1 MRPGRKIQ
9 AELDTGISLINY
21 KKWPKERKTAIKK
34 ILTEMQDI
42 LLAAKG
48 SQKAEIQKLGK
59 AIYKDAQQR
68 VATIVTENR
77 WLRQENEHYM
87 NQNVELLDQIS
98 KLDSKAVESLRKQ
111 KDAEISQLKS
121 ELSRS
126 QTDAA
131 KQKGNYLAAEQRAD
145 KAEKQILSMLS
156 IPQIKEIW
164 EEHQRQKANFTR
176 QLDSWVSAALKTI
189 HQYTLDTWQNTFNA
203 DQERIVCMGILA
215 KTMQNGKDGTSFEA
229 RSKAVTVLLSDVDWR
244 GSTPYGQEL
253 SELRVNQLNEELS
266 ISSEL
271 MNEVLILAAGGHNI
285 NTGGG
290 GGGSDNDMLHWDGL
304 TQDDIER
311 AIYHRAKRGK
321 RGFARG
327 KSQERRMVLNSKVD
341 ILQN

>member
-1 MRPGRKIQ
+1 
-9 AELDTGISLINY
+9 
-21 KKWPKERKTAIKK
+21 
-34 ILTEMQDI
+34 
-42 LLAAKG
+42 
-48 SQKAEIQKLGK
+48 
-59 AIYKDAQQR
+59 
-68 VATIVTENR
+68 
-77 WLRQENEHYM
+77 
-87 NQNVELLDQIS
+87 
-98 KLDSKAVESLRKQ
+98 
-111 KDAEISQLKS
+111 
-121 ELSRS
+121 
-126 QTDAA
+126 
-131 KQKGNYLAAEQRAD
+131 
-145 KAEKQILSMLS
+145 
-156 IPQIKEIW
+156 
-164 EEHQRQKANFTR
+164 
-176 QLDSWVSAALKTI
+176 
-189 HQYTLDTWQNTFNA
+189 
-203 DQERIVCMGILA
+203 MGILA